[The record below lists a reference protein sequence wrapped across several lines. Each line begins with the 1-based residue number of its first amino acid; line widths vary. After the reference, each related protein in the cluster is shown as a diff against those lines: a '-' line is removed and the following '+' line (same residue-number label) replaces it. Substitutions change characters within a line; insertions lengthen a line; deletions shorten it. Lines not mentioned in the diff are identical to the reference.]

1 VPPAFP
7 LLTGPGAITSFI
19 ICYETSGLIAT
30 ILSIEIVI
38 GITYFILLF
47 INSIYMLVGRR
58 GSMIGTRVFAVFIEA
73 IAVQYVAEGAKR
85 LLI

>member
-7 LLTGPGAITSFI
+7 LLAGPGAITSFI

-30 ILSIEIVI
+30 ILSIEI
-38 GITYFILLF
+38 
-47 INSIYMLVGRR
+47 NSIYMLVGRR
-58 GSMIGTRVFAVFIEA
+58 GSMIGTRISAVFIEA

-85 LLI
+85 LPI

>member
-7 LLTGPGAITSFI
+7 LLAGPGAITSFI
-19 ICYETSGLIAT
+19 ICYETSGLIST
-30 ILSIEIVI
+30 ILSIE
-38 GITYFILLF
+38 

-58 GSMIGTRVFAVFIEA
+58 GSMIGTRISAVFIEA